1 MTHCMVDEVPKVPA
15 ELISRVHISFMM
27 SASEEDLCVCPQI
40 WGTGLSGGARA
51 VVMLNRHFD
60 EDPMFDNSSITLHWH
75 HLGWEPDMPV
85 SHTNPQALLIQS
97 PAALMLH
104 RHHSTGHHALTAP
117 HCCCTMLGA
126 RAKPV
131 Y

>member
-1 MTHCMVDEVPKVPA
+1 
-15 ELISRVHISFMM
+15 M
-27 SASEEDLCVCPQI
+27 SGSEEGLCVCPQI

-85 SHTNPQALLIQS
+85 SHISPQAFLTRCTAAFDASQASIKRS
-97 PAALMLH
+97 PCSD
-104 RHHSTGHHALTAP
+104 STTLQ
-117 HCCCTMLGA
+117 
-126 RAKPV
+126 
-131 Y
+131 

>member
-1 MTHCMVDEVPKVPA
+1 
-15 ELISRVHISFMM
+15 MM
-27 SASEEDLCVCPQI
+27 SGSEGGSCVCSQI

-85 SHTNPQALLIQS
+85 RRKLSSKHSLYRSLVHSSIHTSQA
-97 PAALMLH
+97 P
-104 RHHSTGHHALTAP
+104 
-117 HCCCTMLGA
+117 
-126 RAKPV
+126 
-131 Y
+131 

>member
-1 MTHCMVDEVPKVPA
+1 
-15 ELISRVHISFMM
+15 M
-27 SASEEDLCVCPQI
+27 SGSEEGSCVCPQI

-85 SHTNPQALLIQS
+85 RHTSPQALLIQCT
-97 PAALMLH
+97 AAFDASQAFIK
-104 RHHSTGHHALTAP
+104 RSSCSDSTILQ
-117 HCCCTMLGA
+117 
-126 RAKPV
+126 
-131 Y
+131 